1 VLPYL
6 TYAPGPPRQNAF
18 TICQASPASSGFTAI
33 HKHERLAMASLPA
46 KMTLCQF
53 LALPAEVRIT
63 IYELVF
69 ATGPARTILIYN
81 AHSPSGK
88 WLKTSAA

>member
-1 VLPYL
+1 
-6 TYAPGPPRQNAF
+6 
-18 TICQASPASSGFTAI
+18 
-33 HKHERLAMASLPA
+33 
-46 KMTLCQF
+46 MTLCQF